1 MCQQEGSEENT
12 FLLEKL
18 SFVLFA
24 DSDWKLLAN
33 PAEKLEPNLSKLLLR
48 VPRNSGVELFSERFW
63 YFLTTLLVND
73 LFSKVLSTCLKKF
86 LWQNRSFKIFFVFS
100 NQFQILSY
108 FFLDFCQ
115 KNCALI
121 VKTSLQDF
129 RRSFWRKKFDFFPF
143 LSELSKK
150 ISDFRVKH

>member
-1 MCQQEGSEENT
+1 MCQQEGSEKNT
-12 FLLEKL
+12 LLLEKL

-33 PAEKLEPNLSKLLLR
+33 PAEKLQPNLSKLLLR

-73 LFSKVLSTCLKKF
+73 LFSKALSTCLKKLF
-86 LWQNRSFKIFFVFS
+86 WKFRFFKIFFAFS
-100 NQFQILSY
+100 SRFQIWSKI
-108 FFLDFCQ
+108 FLDFCR

-121 VKTSLQDF
+121 VKTSLQVLG
-129 RRSFWRKKFDFFPF
+129 RSFWRKKFDFFLF
-143 LSELSKK
+143 LFRIERK
-150 ISDFRVKH
+150 DFRLLS